1 MTPGPTLADMDPA
14 ALFTD
19 LAHRPAQAAA
29 ALPTLDLD
37 VLNAHPGGHPNSPAW
52 LLWHA
57 ARQMDV
63 QLAQL
68 TGDTEVWADGWRD
81 RLNLGPTGDGLGY
94 GDSPE
99 QAERVKSDD
108 QEGLTGYL
116 AAVCSA
122 AARYAGTLREGQWE
136 EIIDDSHDP
145 PVTRA
150 TRLVSIVDDAAQHVG
165 QVAYV
170 AGMSSL

>member
-1 MTPGPTLADMDPA
+1 MDTS
-14 ALFTD
+14 ALFAD
-19 LAHRPAQAAA
+19 LAHRPAAAAA
-29 ALPTLDLD
+29 ALPMLTPE
-37 VLNAHPGGHPNSPAW
+37 VLNGHPGGHPNSPAW

-68 TGDTEVWADGWRD
+68 TGGTEVWADGWRD
-81 RLNLGPTGDGLGY
+81 RLCLGPAGDGIGY
-94 GDSPE
+94 GDSPDD
-99 QAERVKSDD
+99 AARIVSDD

-116 AAVCSA
+116 IAACSA
-122 AARYAGTLREGQWE
+122 AARYAGSLRNGQWA
-136 EIIDDSHDP
+136 EIIDDSYDP

-150 TRLVSIVDDAAQHVG
+150 TRLVSILYDAAQHVG

-170 AGMSSL
+170 AGMSS